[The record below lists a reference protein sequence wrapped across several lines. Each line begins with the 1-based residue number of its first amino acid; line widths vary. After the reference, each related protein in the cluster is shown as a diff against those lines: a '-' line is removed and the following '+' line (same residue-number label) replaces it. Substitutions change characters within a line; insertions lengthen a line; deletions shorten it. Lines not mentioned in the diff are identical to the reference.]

1 MTAGLALPHDAAP
14 LHVTGQ
20 ARYIDD
26 LPTPANTLHL
36 AFGLS
41 TVAHGTITAMDLSAV
56 RAATGVVCVYSAAD
70 FADMPD
76 CSPSAHDEPLLAT
89 GTVHYIGQP
98 VFLVLAT
105 SHHAAR
111 HAARLAKISYSELPA
126 VLTVDDAM
134 AANSRFES
142 GPVIWA
148 RGDAGAAITSATHQ
162 IEGSFEV
169 GGQEH
174 FYLEGQ
180 IALAL
185 PQEGGDMVVQSST
198 QHPSEIQHKVAHA
211 LHLPMNA
218 VRVEVRRMGGGF
230 GGKE

>member
-41 TVAHGTITAMDLSAV
+41 TVAHGTITQIDISAV
-56 RAATGVVCVYSAAD
+56 KASAGVVAVYTAATLD
-70 FADMPD
+70 PMPD
-76 CSPSAHDEPLLAT
+76 CSPSAQDEPLLAT

-98 VFLVLAT
+98 VFLVVAT

-111 HAARLAKISYSELPA
+111 HAARLGKITYAESPA
-126 VLTVDDAM
+126 LLTVDDAL

-148 RGDAGAAITSATHQ
+148 RGDADSGISDRK
-162 IEGSFEV
+162 S
-169 GGQEH
+169 
-174 FYLEGQ
+174 
-180 IALAL
+180 
-185 PQEGGDMVVQSST
+185 VV
-198 QHPSEIQHKVAHA
+198 
-211 LHLPMNA
+211 
-218 VRVEVRRMGGGF
+218 
-230 GGKE
+230 